1 MKSRSLRFELTFWY
15 STVMA
20 VTLLVMGVA
29 VEQVAYNRISASID
43 NSLRQAAFT
52 VISEVGVLR
61 SKP

>member
-1 MKSRSLRFELTFWY
+1 
-15 STVMA
+15 MA

-61 SKP
+61 SKPDAEPFGENSTVLNPPP